1 MGRKLIKAA
10 ESAIFELQSKYEGL
24 KILLY
29 NNVERNQYEII
40 VDVEKYGLDDE
51 FLSDLAE
58 TVREKTNPNGF
69 GIYTYFVNDFDEKKK
84 AQENMKIR
92 GKISTFFRPVTATL
106 SDLRMKYLIWKY
118 RKNLV
123 ITKNRTE
130 NIKII

>member
-51 FLSDLAE
+51 FLSDLAK
-58 TVREKTNPNGF
+58 TVREKTNPKGF

-92 GKISTFFRPVTATL
+92 SKISTFFRPVTATL
-106 SDLRMKYLIWKY
+106 SELRMKYSIWKY
-118 RKNLV
+118 RKNLE
-123 ITKNRTE
+123 RY
-130 NIKII
+130 

>member
-1 MGRKLIKAA
+1 M
-10 ESAIFELQSKYEGL
+10 
-24 KILLY
+24 
-29 NNVERNQYEII
+29 ERSQYEII

>member
-58 TVREKTNPNGF
+58 TVREKTNPKGF

-106 SDLRMKYLIWKY
+106 SELRMKYLIRKY
-118 RKNLV
+118 RENLE
-123 ITKNRTE
+123 RY
-130 NIKII
+130 